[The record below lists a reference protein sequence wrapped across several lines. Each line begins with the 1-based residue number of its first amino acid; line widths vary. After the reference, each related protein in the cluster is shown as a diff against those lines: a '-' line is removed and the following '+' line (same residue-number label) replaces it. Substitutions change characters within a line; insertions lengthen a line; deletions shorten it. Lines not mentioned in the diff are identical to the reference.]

1 MFLQVKAR
9 FAQIFKV
16 SGSTCLRDQRC
27 SSKVATKFPWELRDA
42 VDPDLKEGMG
52 TVVDLCNA
60 RENLL
65 CLLEIFCLM
74 PRTKFGSDTMLNIS
88 IDTPC

>member
-1 MFLQVKAR
+1 M
-9 FAQIFKV
+9 

-27 SSKVATKFPWELRDA
+27 SSEAATEFLWELRDA

-52 TVVDLCNA
+52 TVVDLCYA

-65 CLLEIFCLM
+65 CLLEMFV
-74 PRTKFGSDTMLNIS
+74 
-88 IDTPC
+88 